1 MTHSTRTAQPPR
13 TPLLATRKALT
24 LALAAIG
31 ACSVTMYAQAHPS
44 APSTPTLHPKI
55 LISYDMEGVSGA
67 LTPDYVLFDKPAQ
80 YAIGRKALT
89 DDVNAAIRG
98 LVKGGAGSIWVQD
111 AHGSGN
117 VYEPDLLV
125 NEMDPHATF
134 DYRSYSYD
142 PYSTGLDGSIDAIVL
157 VGGHARANTPG
168 FMAHTITFDVDFRV
182 NGVEFSETHL
192 IALSAARWGIPVI
205 MSSGD
210 DVLGEQLK
218 TDFPELEYATVKTAK
233 GHGHAEPLAPGE
245 AQRRIEAAAQAAM
258 EKFRAGK
265 FRPYYLQPPFDIR
278 LSFPDWQE
286 ADGAALNPD
295 VLPDGDLGVRI
306 VRPSF
311 VDGYEIARRSIS
323 LAIQHAEFQM
333 LARRLAQDT
342 ATRKVMGELRDA
354 IINRWI
360 TPDSAPAWAKPGP
373 KPAPRTHFWGD
384 T

>member
-1 MTHSTRTAQPPR
+1 MCRA
-13 TPLLATRKALT
+13 LAVALT
-24 LALAAIG
+24 ATGVWSA
-31 ACSVTMYAQAHPS
+31 TTNAQARPS
-44 APSTPTLHPKI
+44 ATTGGTLHPKI

-67 LTPDYVLFDKPAQ
+67 LTPDYVLFDRPTQ

-117 VYEPDLLV
+117 RYEPDLLV
-125 NEMDPHATF
+125 NEMDPHASF
-134 DYRSYSYD
+134 DYRSYDYD
-142 PYSTGLDGSIDAIVL
+142 PYSTGIDGSLDAIVCI
-157 VGGHARANTPG
+157 GAHARANSPG
-168 FMAHTITFDVDFRV
+168 FMAHTITFDVDFSV
-182 NGVEFSETHL
+182 NGVEFNETQL
-192 IALSAARWGIPVI
+192 VALSAARWGIPVI
-205 MSSGD
+205 MASGD
-210 DVLGEQLK
+210 NVLGDELK
-218 TDFPELEYATVKTAK
+218 TDLPDLEYATVKTAK
-233 GHGHAEPLAPGE
+233 GHGGAEPLAAGE

-265 FRPYYLQPPFDIR
+265 FRPYYLQPPFNIR

-286 ADGAALNPD
+286 ADGAALNPE
-295 VLPDGDLGVRI
+295 VVRDGDLAVRI

-311 VDGYEIARRSIS
+311 VEGYELAKTSIG
-323 LAIQHAEFQM
+323 LALQHAEFQM

-342 ATRKVMGELRDA
+342 ATSKVMGDLRNA

-360 TPDSAPAWAKPGP
+360 SPDSAPAWAKPGP

>member
-1 MTHSTRTAQPPR
+1 MGDARVALDHEPEDNVLKRRVCHLVTCTA
-13 TPLLATRKALT
+13 A
-24 LALAAIG
+24 ALAGLAAVASAQGSAG
-31 ACSVTMYAQAHPS
+31 A
-44 APSTPTLHPKI
+44 LHPKI

-67 LTPDYVLFDKPAQ
+67 LTPDYVLYDRPAQ

-117 VYEPDLLV
+117 RYEPDLLV
-125 NEMDPHATF
+125 NQMDPHASF
-134 DYRSYSYD
+134 DFRSHAYD
-142 PYSTGLDGSIDAIVL
+142 PYSTGLNGSVDAIVL

-168 FMAHTITFDVDFRV
+168 FMAHTVTFDVDFAV

-210 DVLGEQLK
+210 NVLGDQLK
-218 TDFPELEYATVKTAK
+218 ADFPELEYATVKTAK
-233 GHGHAEPLAPGE
+233 GHGEAEPLPPGE

-265 FRPYYLQPPFDIR
+265 FRPYYLRPPFDIR
-278 LSFPDWQE
+278 LAFPDPEE
-286 ADGAALNPD
+286 AEGAALNPE
-295 VLPDGDLGVRI
+295 VIPDGDLAVRI

-311 VDGYEIARRSIS
+311 VDGYEAARLSIS
-323 LAIQHAEFQM
+323 LAIQNAEFRM

-342 ATRKVMGELRDA
+342 ATRKVMGELRNA
-354 IINRWI
+354 VITRWI
-360 TPDSAPAWAKPGP
+360 HPDSAPAWAKPEP
-373 KPAPRTHFWGD
+373 KQAPQARYWGD
-384 T
+384 D